1 MRKILAVLANVAL
14 FSSLLAVGSTPLNA
28 APIVKSAKITINF
41 SNNSSEIPFDAFD
54 KLIDATEAIRTDSG
68 ELVRVGLVAYKRQS
82 GETTAQKNLMTKRL
96 TAVKKNIRDF
106 QSAVTFKA
114 DKISTYSKATAPQR
128 NRIIVY
134 LSWNLPAPI
143 IAAVSPNF
151 GPVVGGTAIT
161 ITGQKFV
168 NVQRVMIGGVAVAQ
182 YRVNSPTRITAT
194 TAARTAGVVD
204 VVVESAGGS
213 GVLAG
218 AFTYAAPTITSL
230 TPSTGTVSGATP
242 VVITGSYF
250 TGATAVNFGSTR
262 ATSFVVNSANQIT
275 AISPALPV
283 GLVTVTV
290 VTPLGTVTSPQSFNY
305 VQPAISSL
313 LPVRG
318 PLSGGNTVVISGSNI
333 NGATGVLFNGVAAQ
347 SFVVA
352 SVNQI
357 NAVVPARATA
367 GLVTVEVVLPSG
379 RLSTSYTY
387 VATPV
392 IGAISATA
400 GSANG
405 GASVVITGTN
415 FTGTTGVIFGGID
428 ARSFVVNSDTQIT
441 AITPTRAAGVA
452 VVQVITPG
460 GTANSASSYTFVAAP
475 TVTSLS
481 PNTGT
486 TSGGTAVTINGIN
499 LAGVTTVLFGTVAA
513 TSFNVVSATQI
524 VAIAPA
530 VTAGNV
536 NVTVTNAGG
545 SAAGAYTYSA
555 AAPSITV
562 LSPVS
567 GTTSGGTSVV
577 ITGTNFIGT
586 TAVTFGGVNATS
598 FVVNSATQITALTP
612 PRAPGSATIAVVT
625 PGGTTTAN
633 FTFSSLPTAT
643 TLSPTSGTTS
653 GGVTVTING
662 TNFTGATGVTFG
674 GTNAASFTV
683 VSATQI
689 TAVTPARTAGAI
701 TVDVITPGGI
711 ARASDVFTFVATT
724 PTVTSFTPNSGS
736 TGGAT
741 SILITGTNFIGAT
754 GVSIGGVTA
763 TSFVVNSATQIS
775 AIAAAG
781 TGSGAVTVTTPGGTG
796 TSATAYIYLAPPV
809 VTSLD
814 VTTGPT
820 TGGTTVVINGTGFTG
835 TTSVTFGGTAAAI
848 VSTTN
853 TAITVTTPAKPAGAV
868 TVVVTTSVSSA
879 SSATG
884 AYTYTTT

>member
-1 MRKILAVLANVAL
+1 MRKIIAVLANLAL
-14 FSSLLAVGSTPLNA
+14 FSTLLVVGSAPLNA

-41 SNNSSEIPFDAFD
+41 GNNSSVLPFDAFD
-54 KLIDATEAIRTDSG
+54 KIADAADAIRADSG
-68 ELVRVGLVAYKRQS
+68 ESARVGLVAYKRQS
-82 GETTAQKNLMTKRL
+82 GETTAQKNLLTKRL
-96 TAVKKNIRDF
+96 NVVKKDIRDF
-106 QSAVTFKA
+106 QPGVIFKT
-114 DKISTYSKATAPQR
+114 DKIRTYSKVTAPQR

-134 LSWNLPAPI
+134 MNWNLPAPVI
-143 IAAVSPNF
+143 STVSPNF

-161 ITGQKFV
+161 ITGQKFI
-168 NVQRVMIGGVAVAQ
+168 NVKRVLIGGVEVSEF
-182 YRVNSPTRITAT
+182 RVLSATRITAT

-204 VVVESAGGS
+204 VAVESAGGT
-213 GVLAG
+213 GVLTG
-218 AFTYAAPTITSL
+218 GFTYATPTITSL
-230 TPSTGTVSGATP
+230 TPATGTVSGATS

-250 TGATAVNFGSTR
+250 TGATAVNFGNIR

-283 GLVTVTV
+283 GSVTVTV
-290 VTPLGTVTSPQSFNY
+290 VTPLGTITSAQSFTY
-305 VQPAISSL
+305 VQPTISSL

-318 PLSGGNTVVISGSNI
+318 PLTGGNTVVISGSNI
-333 NGATGVLFNGVAAQ
+333 NGATGVLFNGVPAQ
-347 SFVVA
+347 TFTIA

-357 NAVVPARATA
+357 NAVVPARAVA
-367 GLVTVEVVLPSG
+367 GPVTVEVVLPSG
-379 RLSTSYTY
+379 RLSTTYTY
-387 VATPV
+387 VAAPV
-392 IGAISATA
+392 IGAISSTT

-415 FTGTTGVIFGGID
+415 FTDATGVIFGGVA
-428 ARSFVVNSDTQIT
+428 ARSFVINSANQIT
-441 AITPTRAAGVA
+441 AITPTRAAGAA

-460 GTANSASSYTFVAAP
+460 GTANGASAYTFVAAP
-475 TVTSLS
+475 TVSSLT

-486 TSGGTAVTINGIN
+486 TSGGTAVTINGTN
-499 LAGVTTVLFGTVAA
+499 LVGVTTVLFGTAAA
-513 TSFNVVSATQI
+513 TSFNVISATQI

-530 VTAGNV
+530 VTAGVV

-555 AAPSITV
+555 AAPSISA

-567 GTTSGGTSVV
+567 GTTAGGTSVV

-598 FVVNSATQITALTP
+598 FVVNSATQITAVTP
-612 PRAPGSATIAVVT
+612 PRAPGSVTIAVVT
-625 PGGTTTAN
+625 PGGTITTN

-674 GTNAASFTV
+674 GTNATSFTV

-689 TAVTPARTAGAI
+689 TAVTPVRVAGAV

-711 ARASDVFTFVATT
+711 ARASDVFTFVAAT
-724 PTVTSFTPNSGS
+724 PTVSSFTPNSGS

-741 SILITGTNFIGAT
+741 SVVITGTNFIGTT

-763 TSFVVNSATQIS
+763 TSFVVNSATQIT
-775 AIAAAG
+775 AVAAAG
-781 TGSGAVTVTTPGGTG
+781 TGSGAVTVTTAGGTG
-796 TSATAYIYLAPPV
+796 TSATVYSYLAPPV
-809 VTSLD
+809 ISSLN
-814 VTTGPT
+814 VTTGST
-820 TGGTTVVINGTGFTG
+820 TGGTTVVISGTGFTG

-848 VSTTN
+848 VSTTD
-853 TAITVTTPAKPAGAV
+853 TAITVTTPAKPAGVV

-879 SSATG
+879 SSAN
-884 AYTYTTT
+884 AYTYAVS